1 MKKSFKRA
9 GVAVLSMAMLLS
21 MGAVGAMSVSAA
33 GEKNYT
39 VTASG
44 KLTESNSTFKVYKVS
59 DNLGNMV
66 GAWTLPTGKTAITEY
81 IGKDPSSADMK
92 ELAATLAGQVSGK
105 TAVNSTGTAVGTS
118 IALED
123 GYYLVI
129 VDVSSVDTMVEP
141 MLVQVKDGKA
151 TAAGSTAKTQDLTLT
166 KEITKVGTET
176 SKATTAAEN
185 LTNTKDSTAI
195 AGVGDKVSYKINTSM
210 PKYSPTANAV
220 TAPYI
225 QDTPTNLT
233 DDVSSIAVT
242 LNGTKITGDDIA
254 KYYTAKASGD
264 GFIITFKQDAVEDFG
279 GKSILVEYEATV
291 KNTAFSGTT
300 GNDNTAKIVYNRDYL
315 TGNKSADDGKHVD
328 DEAEVYTAPLT
339 IHKTDGTNGLKDVQF
354 TLKNSSGKYV
364 KTDGSTTATKT
375 EATYTTT
382 TYTTTTSGAYADIT
396 YSGLKDGTYTLTEEQ
411 GVDTYRKL
419 TGAVKITIT
428 GGKAKASSLYDGTYT
443 YAASAETADD
453 GYVSASGSTVTISN
467 PKINEL
473 PGTGG
478 MGTVLFTVGGAA
490 VVLLAGAMFV
500 VYMRKRKVEE

>member
-33 GEKNYT
+33 GENYT

-66 GAWTLPTGKTAITEY
+66 GTWTLPTGKTAITEY
-81 IGKDPSSADMK
+81 IGKAPTSADMK

-105 TAVNSTGTAVGTS
+105 TAVNSKGTAVGTS

-141 MLVQVKDGKA
+141 MLVQVKDGTP

-166 KEITKVGTET
+166 KEITKVGTDA

-185 LTNTKDSTAI
+185 LTNKKDSTAI
-195 AGVGDKVSYKINTSM
+195 AGVGDTVSYKINTSM
-210 PKYSPTANAV
+210 PKYSPTATTV

-254 KYYTAKASGD
+254 KYYTATASGD

-291 KNTAFSGTT
+291 KNTATSGTT

-354 TLKNSSGKYV
+354 TLKNSSDEYV

-382 TYTTTTSGAYADIT
+382 ASGAYADIT

-419 TGAVKITIT
+419 TGAVTITIT
-428 GGKAKASSLYDGTYT
+428 GGKASASSLYNGTYT